1 MSMLASHWQW
11 EWLWYCLLPKSFDYV
26 PEARAIKTPALGRTW
41 QRVRHRECMHNVAK
55 TSLHTCRLPT
65 VYKEDFTWQKSN
77 YTVFVL
83 IRAPL
88 KIIIPPEGAQGG

>member
-1 MSMLASHWQW
+1 
-11 EWLWYCLLPKSFDYV
+11 
-26 PEARAIKTPALGRTW
+26 
-41 QRVRHRECMHNVAK
+41 MHNVAK

-65 VYKEDFTWQKSN
+65 VYKEDVAWQKSN

-88 KIIIPPEGAQGG
+88 KIIIPLEGAQGGWSIAIRGQIFGS